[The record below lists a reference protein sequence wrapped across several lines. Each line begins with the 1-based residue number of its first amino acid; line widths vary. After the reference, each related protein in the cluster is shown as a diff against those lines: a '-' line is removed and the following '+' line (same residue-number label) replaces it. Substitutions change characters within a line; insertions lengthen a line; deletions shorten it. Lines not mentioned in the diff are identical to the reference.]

1 MMNRISLSK
10 RENIAFCAGSVIGS
24 RHSFTKRLFNT
35 GSGIGV
41 ALSGLPFDD
50 IRELMSNLPKA
61 DEQAPVLAAM
71 RSETMSAHT
80 GAMPAEKE
88 HLSWLAS
95 WSGKSPKVERPLM
108 ALFAGTHGVSGQ
120 TGEADTLDAVTRLAA
135 GGSAVNQVCASQ
147 DIGLK
152 VFDLALQIPVGDIT
166 ETAAMDEKG
175 AAGTIGFG
183 MEAIAGGVDLLGLAA
198 FGRGGEVADAVLL
211 ELAAGQ
217 TREAAL
223 AHAGIAAGG
232 PQAAQVEKAVGL
244 HGDATGDPME
254 LLRRLGGRDH
264 SAVAGAILAARVNHV
279 PVVLG
284 GIRAWVVALLLDQIE
299 TGACAHCAVAGGEA
313 EEFAGLVARTC
324 AMPRVLAGFGQ
335 SSEGMQAAL
344 AIGLLKGLAAA
355 HDGFAE
361 TA

>member
-1 MMNRISLSK
+1 MMDRISLY
-10 RENIAFCAGSVIGS
+10 EPANVAFCGGNVIGS
-24 RHSFTKRLFNT
+24 RHPFTKRLFIT

-50 IRELMSNLPKA
+50 IRALISQLPQA
-61 DEQAPVLAAM
+61 DGQAPALAAM
-71 RSETMSAHT
+71 RSEAVSAHT
-80 GAMPAEKE
+80 GTMPAETA
-88 HLSWLAS
+88 LMSWLAA

-108 ALFAGTHGVSGQ
+108 ALFAGTHGVAGGA
-120 TGEADTLDAVTRLAA
+120 GEADTLDAVTRLAA
-135 GGSAVNQVCASQ
+135 GGSAVNQICASQ

-198 FGRGGEVADAVLL
+198 FGKGGEVADAVLL
-211 ELAAGQ
+211 ELVLQ
-217 TREAAL
+217 QDREAAL
-223 AHAGIAAGG
+223 GFAGIDPAGER
-232 PQAAQVEKAVGL
+232 ARQVESAILL
-244 HGDATGDPME
+244 HGDAAGDPLE
-254 LLRRLGGRDH
+254 LLRRLGGREH
-264 SAVAGAILAARVNHV
+264 SAIAGAILAARVNHV
-279 PVVLG
+279 AVVLG
-284 GIRAWVVALLLDQIE
+284 GIRAWIMALLLDQIE

-313 EEFAGLVARTC
+313 GGLAGLAARKC
-324 AMPRVLAGFGQ
+324 AMPHVLAGFGQ
-335 SSEGMQAAL
+335 SGEGMQAAL

-361 TA
+361 TV